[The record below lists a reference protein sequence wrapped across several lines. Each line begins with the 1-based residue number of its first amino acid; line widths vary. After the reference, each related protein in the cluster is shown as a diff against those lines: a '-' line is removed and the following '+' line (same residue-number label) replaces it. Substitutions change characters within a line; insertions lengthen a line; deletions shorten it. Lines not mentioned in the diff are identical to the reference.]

1 MLPIQY
7 FEINLIFIYCS
18 SFEQVQTSFVVLSE
32 IADSVESSFQ
42 GVNDFFDVEVIRAQ
56 ITSQYNL
63 LGVSELEQEIRG
75 FKTRMQENAVKIRN
89 KQEEY
94 EIYSK
99 QIRSLEIQMR

>member
-1 MLPIQY
+1 M
-7 FEINLIFIYCS
+7 
-18 SFEQVQTSFVVLSE
+18 
-32 IADSVESSFQ
+32 ESSFQ

-56 ITSQYNL
+56 ITLQYEL
-63 LGVSELEQEIRG
+63 LRVSELEQEIRG

-89 KQEEY
+89 HQEEY

>member
-1 MLPIQY
+1 M
-7 FEINLIFIYCS
+7 
-18 SFEQVQTSFVVLSE
+18 
-32 IADSVESSFQ
+32 ESSFQ

-56 ITSQYNL
+56 FTLQYNL
-63 LGVSELEQEIRG
+63 LRVSELEQEMRG

-89 KQEEY
+89 QQEEY